1 MLTHR
6 DPICWKTEESWTLL
20 TSFQPAVT
28 DKTKSPKTD
37 RYTMQLTQVESKQKH
52 NVWIEMLTSHW
63 LYECSKR
70 TKGLYFWNYKR
81 RRGQWK
87 SIFTSLLLCWN
98 DIWEKERSSDIFDL
112 KWCNP
117 DELPKIHWNFKASNV
132 NVSTIKQSNTS
143 RNIYVDPRFQ
153 YQSLSILS
161 FEMTSWEAAK
171 YYLADFFCQ
180 GGGGPIPLRKFP

>member
-1 MLTHR
+1 MIQFAEKQNRGKLNTSYLLPARR
-6 DPICWKTEESWTLL
+6 DWQRKKSQNWSLYDATYTSW
-20 TSFQPAVT
+20 V
-28 DKTKSPKTD
+28 KTKTQCLD
-37 RYTMQLTQVESKQKH
+37 RNADFPLI
-52 NVWIEMLTSHW
+52 VWMLQTN
-63 LYECSKR
+63 KR
-70 TKGLYFWNYKR
+70 ALIWNYKR

-87 SIFTSLLLCWN
+87 NILPSLLLCWN

-153 YQSLSILS
+153 HFLVHYMPLLVLFSS
-161 FEMTSWEAAK
+161 
-171 YYLADFFCQ
+171 YLREGVKKCFF
-180 GGGGPIPLRKFP
+180 